1 MLTSQQV
8 RCDRNSP
15 ACHNCTRLGVN
26 CPGYGDSAIL
36 SQKDGSRQRLQD
48 SVDFIYRA
56 SGVEKRRVGSCDECR
71 RTKSRCSRTR
81 PICKRCTRKGF
92 TCKYNAKYDVSASAA
107 DADADATATGASLSP
122 QPSTAAET
130 SMLAA
135 PSDGSGLVSTPES
148 QSGARAVPLS
158 SIPQHMHWY
167 VCPIEIINEQQCAQ
181 TRLTR

>member
-26 CPGYGDSAIL
+26 CPGYGDSTAIL

-48 SVDFIYRA
+48 SVDFIYRS

-81 PICKRCTRKGF
+81 PVCKRCTRKGF
-92 TCKYNAKYDVSASAA
+92 TCKYNAKYDASVVDTAA
-107 DADADATATGASLSP
+107 SPSP
-122 QPSTAAET
+122 QPSTTAET

-135 PSDGSGLVSTPES
+135 PSDGSGLVSTPGS
-148 QSGARAVPLS
+148 QSGAMSMPLS

-167 VCPIEIINEQQCAQ
+167 VCLRE
-181 TRLTR
+181 

>member
-1 MLTSQQV
+1 MLTAQQV

-26 CPGYGDSAIL
+26 CPGYGDTAATL

-81 PICKRCTRKGF
+81 PVCKRCTRKGF
-92 TCKYNAKYDVSASAA
+92 TCKYNAKYDASASAA
-107 DADADATATGASLSP
+107 GTAADSPSP
-122 QPSTAAET
+122 QPATAAET
-130 SMLAA
+130 GMLAA
-135 PSDGSGLVSTPES
+135 SSDGSGLVSTPGS
-148 QSGARAVPLS
+148 QSETMAMPLS

-167 VCPIEIINEQQCAQ
+167 VRPSERIDKQPCAR
-181 TRLTR
+181 T